1 MWKAL
6 FEEKIKNCETETL
19 AHFFF
24 INACRIPDKRALE
37 WYDFERDCVAGVTYG
52 ELFGDIICLG
62 TALYERGFRD
72 TTIAI
77 VGERSYEWVLLF
89 LTMLCSNAIVLPL
102 DPKLDE
108 EELKK
113 RISFA
118 DCRVSFADEGVFS
131 LGEASGA
138 GSAELKSMSDVT
150 DMVAEGRKIIEKGGR
165 KWIADKICEKQRV
178 LMIYTSGTGGRMKV
192 AMIRQESFTLE
203 RFVWAGLNMQNSKC
217 LITLPLYHIAGIGD
231 LRGTLLVGTT
241 AYLSSGLRYLLKEY
255 AYVKPKLGFM
265 VPAQALLLYEVLSG
279 KGKEEARALLG
290 NNFSAIRATGAPLP
304 SNIRDMF
311 IKYDIK
317 VTSDYGMTE
326 TTGPVSVS
334 MEKDGRIFSKEG
346 SVGHILDC
354 LEVKVDNPDENGCGE
369 ILISGQCVFDGYYK
383 DKEETDSMLI
393 DGWLHTGDIG
403 YIDEDRFL
411 FIVGRKKNVIILS
424 SGENVIPEEIEKLLY
439 GIPEVE
445 ECLVYEKDQSI
456 AAKIFCKGTASRQ
469 YIEGKVDKINAF
481 LPSYKRISIIDMEA
495 EPLPKTMS
503 GKIRRA

>member
-1 MWKAL
+1 
-6 FEEKIKNCETETL
+6 
-19 AHFFF
+19 
-24 INACRIPDKRALE
+24 
-37 WYDFERDCVAGVTYG
+37 
-52 ELFGDIICLG
+52 
-62 TALYERGFRD
+62 
-72 TTIAI
+72 
-77 VGERSYEWVLLF
+77 
-89 LTMLCSNAIVLPL
+89 
-102 DPKLDE
+102 
-108 EELKK
+108 
-113 RISFA
+113 
-118 DCRVSFADEGVFS
+118 
-131 LGEASGA
+131 
-138 GSAELKSMSDVT
+138 
-150 DMVAEGRKIIEKGGR
+150 
-165 KWIADKICEKQRV
+165 
-178 LMIYTSGTGGRMKV
+178 
-192 AMIRQESFTLE
+192 
-203 RFVWAGLNMQNSKC
+203 
-217 LITLPLYHIAGIGD
+217 
-231 LRGTLLVGTT
+231 
-241 AYLSSGLRYLLKEY
+241 
-255 AYVKPKLGFM
+255 
-265 VPAQALLLYEVLSG
+265 
-279 KGKEEARALLG
+279 
-290 NNFSAIRATGAPLP
+290 
-304 SNIRDMF
+304 MF

-354 LEVKVDNPDENGCGE
+354 LEVKVDNPDENGYGE